1 MLKIIVFDYGG
12 VLVRE
17 RDIKLTQ
24 KEDML
29 ERFFGKNYSDEKYV
43 NMVKKIEPE
52 RSKVLKIAE
61 EIINKLYEIKDE
73 DLFAKIKRQYPNV
86 TICIA
91 TNHISYI
98 EKHIR
103 NTMDMQYIDKIFVS
117 AIMHK
122 TKPHL
127 NYYREI
133 IQHYHLK
140 PEEFLFIDDNQENV
154 EGAIRSG
161 MHAIKIEKKED
172 VYQRVIKVLN
182 EQKNK

>member
-1 MLKIIVFDYGG
+1 MIVFDYGG

-17 RDIKLTQ
+17 RDIALTE
-24 KEDML
+24 KEDSL
-29 ERFFGKNYSDEKYV
+29 ERFFGKNYSDEKYA
-43 NMVKKIEPE
+43 NTVKKVEPDGN
-52 RSKVLKIAE
+52 KALKIAKGV
-61 EIINKLYEIKDE
+61 IKKLYEIKDE
-73 DLFAKIKRQYPNV
+73 TLFAKIKRQYPDV

-133 IQHYHLK
+133 IQYYHLK

-154 EGAIRSG
+154 DGAIRSG
-161 MHAIKIEKKED
+161 MHAIKINKGDD
-172 VYQRVIKVLN
+172 VYQKVIKVLN
-182 EQKNK
+182 EHNK